1 MPITRGLK
9 AIQDPQGKSRVR
21 CDCRHLSPDK
31 IFRNKLFNQFMTK
44 SNPLSDFVQ
53 FIIGGCFFA
62 AGVFL
67 LSNQVMVRAPM
78 AIGGAVRSG
87 YGGGWGAGFAFPW
100 GSPGMGLLL
109 LPLGIGLCMAFA
121 GVYERWSKLL
131 IWASLSALLLG
142 VLNSIRMS
150 FVPTTLWQ
158 LGVYIAMIGI
168 GGGLMFKGL
177 KGSGENEHQSQQQ
190 PGPDNSGVLKE
201 LAELRDKV
209 DRMDDN

>member
-1 MPITRGLK
+1 M
-9 AIQDPQGKSRVR
+9 KS
-21 CDCRHLSPDK
+21 
-31 IFRNKLFNQFMTK
+31 
-44 SNPLSDFVQ
+44 SNPLSDFIQ

-78 AIGGAVRSG
+78 AIGGSSRYGYSG
-87 YGGGWGAGFAFPW
+87 IWGSGFVFPW

-121 GVYERWSKLL
+121 DVYARWSKSL
-131 IWASLSALLLG
+131 IWGSLAALFMG

-158 LGVYIAMIGI
+158 LGVYVAMIGI

-177 KGSGENEHQSQQQ
+177 KGFGDNPSSPQSRGQ
-190 PGPDNSGVLKE
+190 PEEQFTSEIMKE
-201 LAELRDKV
+201 L
-209 DRMDDN
+209 DDLKRQINQMKNE

>member
-1 MPITRGLK
+1 M
-9 AIQDPQGKSRVR
+9 S
-21 CDCRHLSPDK
+21 
-31 IFRNKLFNQFMTK
+31 K
-44 SNPLSDFVQ
+44 SNPVSDFVQ
-53 FIIGGCFFA
+53 FIIGGCFFT

-67 LSNQVMVRAPM
+67 LSNQVMVRAPI
-78 AIGGAVRSG
+78 AIGGAARSG
-87 YGGGWGAGFAFPW
+87 YGGGWSAGLAFPW

-121 GVYERWSKLL
+121 GVYAKWSKLL

-177 KGSGENEHQSQQQ
+177 KSTEEDNTRSSRPSPPDQS
-190 PGPDNSGVLKE
+190 DVLEE
-201 LAELRDKV
+201 LADLRRKV
-209 DRMDDN
+209 DRMGRN

>member
-1 MPITRGLK
+1 MK
-9 AIQDPQGKSRVR
+9 
-21 CDCRHLSPDK
+21 
-31 IFRNKLFNQFMTK
+31 N
-44 SNPLSDFVQ
+44 SNPVSDFIQ

-78 AIGGAVRSG
+78 AIGSAVRSG
-87 YGGGWGAGFAFPW
+87 YGRAWGAGFAFPW

-109 LPLGIGLCMAFA
+109 LPLGVGLCMAFA
-121 GVYERWSKLL
+121 GVYAKWSKLL

-150 FVPTTLWQ
+150 FMPTTLWQ
-158 LGVYIAMIGI
+158 LGVYIGMIGI

-177 KGSGENEHQSQQQ
+177 KESEHNERPEAQAPQ
-190 PGPDNSGVLKE
+190 NSGPNNNDVLRE
-201 LAELRDKV
+201 LADLKDKI
-209 DRMDDN
+209 DRMNK

>member
-1 MPITRGLK
+1 MK
-9 AIQDPQGKSRVR
+9 Q
-21 CDCRHLSPDK
+21 
-31 IFRNKLFNQFMTK
+31 

-78 AIGGAVRSG
+78 AIAGVIRSG
-87 YGGGWGAGFAFPW
+87 YGRGWGAGFVFPW

-121 GVYERWSKLL
+121 DVYARWSKLL
-131 IWASLSALLLG
+131 IWGSLSALLMG

-150 FVPTTLWQ
+150 FVPTTLWM
-158 LGVYIAMIGI
+158 LGVYVGMIGI

-177 KGSGENEHQSQQQ
+177 KGAGDDQPQSPQSPQA
-190 PGPDNSGVLKE
+190 SGVDNADVLEE
-201 LAELRDKV
+201 LADLRAKV
-209 DRMDDN
+209 DRISQP

>member
-1 MPITRGLK
+1 M
-9 AIQDPQGKSRVR
+9 
-21 CDCRHLSPDK
+21 
-31 IFRNKLFNQFMTK
+31 NK

-53 FIIGGCFFA
+53 FIICGCFFA

-87 YGGGWGAGFAFPW
+87 YGRGWDSGFTFPW

-121 GVYERWSKLL
+121 GAYERWSKLL
-131 IWASLSALLLG
+131 IWASLAALLLG
-142 VLNSIRMS
+142 VLNSVRMS
-150 FVPTTLWQ
+150 FIPTTLLQ
-158 LGVYIAMIGI
+158 LAVYIAMIAI

-177 KGSGENEHQSQQQ
+177 KGSGEERSPASRNPQ
-190 PGPDNSGVLKE
+190 PSDQYNADVLNE
-201 LAELRDKV
+201 LAELKSQINQ
-209 DRMDDN
+209 MKNK

>member
-1 MPITRGLK
+1 MKQT
-9 AIQDPQGKSRVR
+9 
-21 CDCRHLSPDK
+21 
-31 IFRNKLFNQFMTK
+31 
-44 SNPLSDFVQ
+44 NPLSDFIQ

-87 YGGGWGAGFAFPW
+87 YGRAWGAGFAFPW

-121 GVYERWSKLL
+121 GVYARWSKLL
-131 IWASLSALLLG
+131 IWASLSALFLG

-150 FVPTTLWQ
+150 FIPTTLWQ
-158 LGVYIAMIGI
+158 LGVYVGMIGI

-177 KGSGENEHQSQQQ
+177 KGNGNGVAQPSQPSGAS
-190 PGPDNSGVLKE
+190 GPDNAAVLEE
-201 LAELRDKV
+201 LADLRAKV
-209 DRMDDN
+209 ARMNHD

>member
-1 MPITRGLK
+1 M
-9 AIQDPQGKSRVR
+9 S
-21 CDCRHLSPDK
+21 
-31 IFRNKLFNQFMTK
+31 K
-44 SNPLSDFVQ
+44 SNPFSEFVQ

-78 AIGGAVRSG
+78 AIGGAIKSG
-87 YGGGWGAGFAFPW
+87 YGRGWGAGFAFPW

-109 LPLGIGLCMAFA
+109 LPLGIGLCIAFA
-121 GVYERWSKLL
+121 GVYARWSKLL

-142 VLNSIRMS
+142 VLNNIRMS
-150 FVPTTLWQ
+150 FIPTTLWQ

-177 KGSGENEHQSQQQ
+177 KGSGSDTNQDNSR
-190 PGPDNSGVLKE
+190 PSGPDNDAVLQE
-201 LAELRDKV
+201 LAELRAKV
-209 DRMDDN
+209 NRMN

>member
-1 MPITRGLK
+1 M
-9 AIQDPQGKSRVR
+9 
-21 CDCRHLSPDK
+21 
-31 IFRNKLFNQFMTK
+31 NK
-44 SNPLSDFVQ
+44 SNPLSEFVQ

-67 LSNQVMVRAPM
+67 LSNQIMVRAPL

-87 YGGGWGAGFAFPW
+87 YGRGWGAGFAFPW

-109 LPLGIGLCMAFA
+109 LPLVIGLCMAFT
-121 GVYERWSKLL
+121 GVYARWSKLL

-150 FVPTTLWQ
+150 FMPTTLWQ
-158 LGVYIAMIGI
+158 LGVCIAMIGI

-177 KGSGENEHQSQQQ
+177 KGSGSDTNQDNPRPS
-190 PGPDNSGVLKE
+190 GPDNADVLAE
-201 LAELRDKV
+201 LAELRAKV
-209 DRMDDN
+209 DRMN

>member
-1 MPITRGLK
+1 M
-9 AIQDPQGKSRVR
+9 
-21 CDCRHLSPDK
+21 
-31 IFRNKLFNQFMTK
+31 NK
-44 SNPLSDFVQ
+44 SNPLSGFIQ

-78 AIGGAVRSG
+78 AIGGAVKSG
-87 YGGGWGAGFAFPW
+87 YGRGWDSGVAFPW

-121 GVYERWSKLL
+121 GAYERWSKLL

-142 VLNSIRMS
+142 VLNSVRMS
-150 FVPTTLWQ
+150 FIPTTFWQ
-158 LGVYIAMIGI
+158 LAVYIAMIAI

-177 KGSGENEHQSQQQ
+177 KGSGLEISSSQDMPQSPSQ
-190 PGPDNSGVLKE
+190 NNAEVLNE
-201 LAELRDKV
+201 LAELKNQINQ
-209 DRMDDN
+209 MKNK

>member
-1 MPITRGLK
+1 M
-9 AIQDPQGKSRVR
+9 
-21 CDCRHLSPDK
+21 
-31 IFRNKLFNQFMTK
+31 NK

-87 YGGGWGAGFAFPW
+87 YGRGWGSGFAFPW

-121 GVYERWSKLL
+121 GAYERWSKLL

-142 VLNSIRMS
+142 VLNSVRMS
-150 FVPTTLWQ
+150 FMPTTLWQ
-158 LGVYIAMIGI
+158 LAVYIAMIAV

-177 KGSGENEHQSQQQ
+177 KGSGEERSPTQGSPQS
-190 PGPDNSGVLKE
+190 PDQYNTDVLKE
-201 LAELRDKV
+201 LTDLKDQINQMK
-209 DRMDDN
+209 NK